1 MSRTPDAVYRGFD
14 IYTVVVPGDHD
25 DWSAISD
32 VERPSADGVEV
43 FQDFGGPCEGV
54 TAQQAKDA
62 VLKDTRHKID
72 NLNADPV

>member
-14 IYTVVVPGDHD
+14 IYTVIVPGDNGG
-25 DWSAISD
+25 WSAISD
-32 VERPSADGVEV
+32 VERDGADGVEV
-43 FQDFGGPCEGV
+43 FQDFGGPCEGL
-54 TAQQAKDA
+54 TAGQAKEA